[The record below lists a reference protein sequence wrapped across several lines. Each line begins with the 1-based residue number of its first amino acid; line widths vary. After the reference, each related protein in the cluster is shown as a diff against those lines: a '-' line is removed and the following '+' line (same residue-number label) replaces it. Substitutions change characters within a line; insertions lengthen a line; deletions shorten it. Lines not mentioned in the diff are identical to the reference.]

1 MSKKRRVI
9 IITQNEPLY
18 LFENIERLFNE
29 CDPKVSFVKVFILPS
44 KEFGKNLSKKELYVK
59 AVTTFGIF
67 FAVNYFFRLCLRKIS
82 RKSNIVH
89 LLRKNAVEYEIVS
102 GNINSIENVS
112 KIKAT
117 NADVCVSILGSQI
130 FKKHLIEVLPIFM
143 NLHSSLLPIHRG
155 MLPSFWSMIRKDREV
170 GVSLFQVD
178 EGIDSGPIIM
188 QKRVLNTFKTQAE
201 FIRVTKNMGITA
213 ILEILENDEIV
224 LSPQSEYNKGYNNM
238 PERRDVQE
246 FYRLGFKFF

>member
-1 MSKKRRVI
+1 
-9 IITQNEPLY
+9 
-18 LFENIERLFNE
+18 
-29 CDPKVSFVKVFILPS
+29 
-44 KEFGKNLSKKELYVK
+44 
-59 AVTTFGIF
+59 
-67 FAVNYFFRLCLRKIS
+67 
-82 RKSNIVH
+82 
-89 LLRKNAVEYEIVS
+89 
-102 GNINSIENVS
+102 
-112 KIKAT
+112 